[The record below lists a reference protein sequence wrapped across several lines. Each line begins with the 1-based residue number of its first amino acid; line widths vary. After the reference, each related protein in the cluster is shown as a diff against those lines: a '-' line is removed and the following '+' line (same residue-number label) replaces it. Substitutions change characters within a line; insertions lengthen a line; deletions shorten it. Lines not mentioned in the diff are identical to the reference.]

1 MWASGAEIEAA
12 EAGDE
17 PLVGD
22 GVKQVLQF
30 ARDMVQAGNVHEAAQ
45 SENGETFHLQF
56 GSGTV
61 GMMGTG
67 NFNITL
73 AREQNPD
80 MNFGIALLPGVE
92 PSSTASFIGGDLV
105 VVPRGSDRVDDAVNF
120 MKFLLSDEVQVE
132 VYAKALNLTT
142 RGDMVDNEYF
152 EAEPLVQDVAKALE
166 VGRTPYTLT
175 FFEQINSPQGPW
187 LQMLQR
193 AYYTDD
199 DLDTVIADAK
209 EEMKRIAAEGA

>member
-1 MWASGAEIEAA
+1 MWASGAKIEAGKC
-12 EAGDE
+12 GDE

-30 ARDMVQAGNVHEAAQ
+30 ERDMVKAGNVHDGDR

-56 GSGTV
+56 GSGKV

-73 AREQNPD
+73 ARDQMKDHPFE
-80 MNFGIALLPGVE
+80 FGISLLPGVE
-92 PSSTASFIGGDLV
+92 AGKSASFIGGDIV
-105 VVPRGSDRVDDAVNF
+105 VIPKGSKRVADSVDF
-120 MKFLLSDEVQVE
+120 MKFLLSDESQVE
-132 VYAKALNLTT
+132 LYAKALNLTT
-142 RGDMVDNEYF
+142 RADMVNNKYF
-152 EAEPLVQDVAKALE
+152 QAEPLVQDVAKALA
-166 VGRTPYTLT
+166 VGQTPYTLT

-193 AYYTDD
+193 AYYTDE
-199 DLDTVIADAK
+199 DLDTIINDTKAA
-209 EEMKRIAAEGA
+209 MKAISCQ